1 MEQITSS
8 LDLYDTSSAGVGWF
22 SDSTAI
28 LIFVALLAV
37 GLLFYLGV
45 RKLKK
50 TDRPV
55 EEPKPTPVK
64 KTQTRRKPRMK
75 NGPSTAS
82 GKPKTKPKQRRP
94 RKPKGTQEKK

>member
-1 MEQITSS
+1 MEQTTSS

-28 LIFVALLAV
+28 IIFVALLAV
-37 GLLFYLGV
+37 GILFYLGV
-45 RKLKK
+45 SKLKK

-75 NGPSTAS
+75 NGPSAS
-82 GKPKTKPKQRRP
+82 GKPKTTKPKQRRP